1 MSVPNLVSDRA
12 PLVSLLLILL
22 NVFLG
27 FVVVGPVLGLGIAS
41 LFYDGNL
48 LNDIQTLDNR
58 PGILV
63 PLLVTQSVATFI
75 GLIIFPILHIV
86 AIEHKR
92 IPPFFPPQQKPLF
105 ALFLVMAIGLT
116 FMIAISPL
124 VEWNMN
130 IKFPEFLKGFER
142 WARDA
147 EDKTA
152 QLTKVMTS
160 FDSTGDLIIG
170 VIVIALLPA
179 IGEELVFRGMFQN
192 EFFRGT
198 GNIHLSIWVSA
209 IIFSAIHFQFYGFLP
224 RLLLGALFGYLY
236 YWSGTLLIPM
246 FAHFVN
252 NAFGVIMIYL
262 YRHEITELNVEDN
275 TAAPLQY
282 VILNVVITAG
292 LLYYIWRFYQQPRQ
306 TSDPSY

>member
-1 MSVPNLVSDRA
+1 MSVPNLVSDRS
-12 PLVSLLLILL
+12 PLASLLIILL

-92 IPPFFPPQQKPLF
+92 IPPFFPPQHKPLF
-105 ALFLVMAIGLT
+105 VLFLVMAIGLT

-130 IKFPEFLKGFER
+130 IKFPEFLNGFER

-160 FDSTGDLIIG
+160 FESTRRFDYRTNSHCLASSDRRR
-170 VIVIALLPA
+170 V
-179 IGEELVFRGMFQN
+179 
-192 EFFRGT
+192 
-198 GNIHLSIWVSA
+198 
-209 IIFSAIHFQFYGFLP
+209 GF
-224 RLLLGALFGYLY
+224 
-236 YWSGTLLIPM
+236 
-246 FAHFVN
+246 
-252 NAFGVIMIYL
+252 
-262 YRHEITELNVEDN
+262 
-275 TAAPLQY
+275 
-282 VILNVVITAG
+282 
-292 LLYYIWRFYQQPRQ
+292 
-306 TSDPSY
+306 